1 MSPALLPSSTSQILY
16 AFQPFVLTTCI
27 LQSWDNHPLYCVLFD
42 LGAMSYS
49 LSLYGLTSSLPSS
62 IPSVTAYLYSNFI
75 LDLGRDA
82 PNRVLLT

>member
-1 MSPALLPSSTSQILY
+1 MTRRLCHLPYFQARRVKFLY

-49 LSLYGLTSSLPSS
+49 LSLYGLTSFHPFRNS
-62 IPSVTAYLYSNFI
+62 IPVF
-75 LDLGRDA
+75 
-82 PNRVLLT
+82 